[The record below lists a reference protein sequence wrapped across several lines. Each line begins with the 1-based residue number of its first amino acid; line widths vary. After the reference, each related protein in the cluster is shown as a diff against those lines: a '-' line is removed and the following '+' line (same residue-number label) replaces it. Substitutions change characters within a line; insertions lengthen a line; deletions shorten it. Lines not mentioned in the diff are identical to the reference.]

1 MANMKNLIIVATMLV
16 IGLGG
21 AVLPINEAVD
31 MTGMSLAVVV
41 GILLNQLFNF
51 FEQKGWL
58 SEE

>member
-1 MANMKNLIIVATMLV
+1 MKNLIIVATMLV